1 MKKQKLNVLLIIL
14 LVSIWGVLIY
24 KFLFPYFGKQTNEYK
39 VPTTVSEN
47 SYKLFKK
54 DTFELRLN
62 KVDPF
67 LNTSYKVKASKE
79 KPTAIKSKRS
89 SEIIKQNWP
98 SVNYFGFVK
107 SNKHNSKLGLLRID
121 GKLFKVH
128 VGEAIEEV
136 KILKIESDSIQLKFA
151 HEKRYVKR

>member
-1 MKKQKLNVLLIIL
+1 MKKQKLNVFLIIL
-14 LVSIWGVLIY
+14 LVIIWGVLVY
-24 KFLFPYFGKQTNEYK
+24 KFLFPYLGKQTNEFI
-39 VPTTVSEN
+39 VPTSANMN

-67 LNTSYKVKASKE
+67 LNTSYKVKAHKV
-79 KPTAIKSKRS
+79 KPAAIKSKRR
-89 SEIIKQNWP
+89 SEIVKKTWP

-107 SNKHNSKLGLLRID
+107 SHKHNSKLALLRID

-136 KILKIESDSIQLKFA
+136 KILTIKSDSIQLQFA
-151 HEKRYVKR
+151 REKRYVKR